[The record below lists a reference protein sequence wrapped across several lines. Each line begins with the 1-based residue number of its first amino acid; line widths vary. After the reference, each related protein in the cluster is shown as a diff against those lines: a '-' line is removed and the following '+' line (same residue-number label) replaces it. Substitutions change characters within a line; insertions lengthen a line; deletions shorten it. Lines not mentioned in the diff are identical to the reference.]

1 MHAIRLRYEEAA
13 VDSTI
18 TTIILVRCLPYT
30 KSSAQPLANQCI
42 ANKAIQRIH
51 QVALACVF

>member
-30 KSSAQPLANQCI
+30 KSSA
-42 ANKAIQRIH
+42 
-51 QVALACVF
+51 